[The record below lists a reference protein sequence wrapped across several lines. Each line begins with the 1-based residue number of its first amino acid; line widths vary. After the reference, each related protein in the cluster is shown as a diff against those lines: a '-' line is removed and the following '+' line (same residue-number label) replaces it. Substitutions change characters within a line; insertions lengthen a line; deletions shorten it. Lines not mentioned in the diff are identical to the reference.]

1 MSIGEYV
8 IEITF
13 TYYETLATL
22 NYLGEKRRWNIL
34 TTLVAYAV
42 LLYNPLKERANK
54 RSIVDVVVPKREI
67 LEKFVQT
74 FKLSRSSLPTGGTLC
89 YCCLSN
95 LKKWDKMITEITV
108 IQEQLKRHLTQS
120 PSCSQAYRTKR
131 TLSEAEREDGSTSP
145 QNSLIPPEAE
155 QTDTANRSIDMSVRV
170 QLSYSFVF

>member
-1 MSIGEYV
+1 MEYSNNSCC
-8 IEITF
+8 
-13 TYYETLATL
+13 LC
-22 NYLGEKRRWNIL
+22 
-34 TTLVAYAV
+34 
-42 LLYNPLKERANK
+42 
-54 RSIVDVVVPKREI
+54 RSALQSTKGKGKQKKYSGRSCTQEREI

-108 IQEQLKRHLTQS
+108 IQEQLKKHLTQS
-120 PSCSQAYRTKR
+120 PSCSQAYRSKR

-155 QTDTANRSIDMSVRV
+155 QTDTANKSIDMSVRV
-170 QLSYSFVF
+170 QLMYSFVF